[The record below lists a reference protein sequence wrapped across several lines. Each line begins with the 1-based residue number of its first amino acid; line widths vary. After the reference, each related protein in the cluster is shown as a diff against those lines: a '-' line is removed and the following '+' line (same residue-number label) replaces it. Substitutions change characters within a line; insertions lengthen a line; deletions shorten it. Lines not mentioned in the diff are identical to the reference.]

1 MIKLLPM
8 TWWCK
13 YLVRGI
19 LLDCW
24 IPHVNDIANYT
35 INGRGSVAGTNSSET
50 VSLQSKSVK
59 RNTHL
64 LQILAFLLTPPPSP
78 KKRTTKNMFSFLI
91 NEFTDYWEVHS
102 FDNIF
107 KKIYSTSIILNKD
120 FSLTFYTYVDISA
133 CFWV

>member
-1 MIKLLPM
+1 MMMQISRP
-8 TWWCK
+8 WHIA
-13 YLVRGI
+13 G
-19 LLDCW
+19 LLDTPCQRHSELYDQREGLRCW
-24 IPHVNDIANYT
+24 YQQFWNRIITVQVCKTKYTFITNTGAFVN
-35 INGRGSVAGTNSSET
+35 
-50 VSLQSKSVK
+50 
-59 RNTHL
+59 
-64 LQILAFLLTPPPSP
+64 PPPSP